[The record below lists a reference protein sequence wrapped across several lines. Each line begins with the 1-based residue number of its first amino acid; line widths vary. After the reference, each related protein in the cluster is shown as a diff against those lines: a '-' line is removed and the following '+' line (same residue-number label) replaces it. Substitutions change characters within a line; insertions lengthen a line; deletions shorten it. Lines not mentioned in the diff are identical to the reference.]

1 MTDYEILLHSAI
13 AMYVCM
19 YVYMIFNLLFFR
31 KLWYRIYEE
40 KYTIDLR
47 NSSLITTNIEI
58 EFIEDTT
65 IFQLDKTFI
74 SLEVS
79 SISKN

>member
-1 MTDYEILLHSAI
+1 MKFYYIAI
-13 AMYVCM
+13 DVH
-19 YVYMIFNLLFFR
+19 MIFNLLFFR

-47 NSSLITTNIEI
+47 NSSLITTDIEI

-79 SISKN
+79 CISKKLMTYS